1 MAKKERLRF
10 SPCSIKQKLILQD
23 VTTDVILIGGGAGKI
38 CPYK

>member
-23 VTTDVILIGGGAGKI
+23 ITTDVILIGGGAGKKM
-38 CPYK
+38 PL